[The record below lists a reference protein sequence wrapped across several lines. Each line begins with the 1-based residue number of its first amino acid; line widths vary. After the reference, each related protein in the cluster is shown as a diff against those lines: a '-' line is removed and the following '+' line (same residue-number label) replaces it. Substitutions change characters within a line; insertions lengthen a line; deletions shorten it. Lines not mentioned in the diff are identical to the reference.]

1 METSRKIYEYL
12 KVDLYH
18 NYMKRYEYAQIII
31 AAFAAGKKIQCR
43 DSGPNY
49 WYAIASLDRIRIDSL
64 DNPQAY
70 RVEPEDTY
78 REWTLADVPP
88 VCWIRK
94 KGEGLEYLVTKR
106 GTNYVYYVSAPNS
119 IVLEFSVS
127 YNSLLAY
134 YDYKDNSGEWK
145 PCKIKC

>member
-1 METSRKIYEYL
+1 
-12 KVDLYH
+12 
-18 NYMKRYEYAQIII
+18 MKRYEYAQIII

-49 WYAIASLDRIRIDSL
+49 WYNIASLDKIRIDSL

-94 KGEGLEYLVTKR
+94 KDGDKTEHLVINR
-106 GTNYVYYVSAPNS
+106 TNNCVDYVAAPYS
-119 IVLEFSVS
+119 STVIEFSVS
-127 YNSLLAY
+127 YCSLSAY
-134 YDYKDNSGEWK
+134 YEYKDTNGEWK